1 MQIAIISTG
10 VAILLFLCLY
20 LGFRTGLRL
29 GMQSAK
35 GILPHKIDPVNAVVS
50 KVAEV
55 KQVGQQNEL
64 LKGYANMMAFNGEPP
79 KEGEK

>member
-1 MQIAIISTG
+1 
-10 VAILLFLCLY
+10 
-20 LGFRTGLRL
+20 
-29 GMQSAK
+29 MQSAK

>member
-10 VAILLFLCLY
+10 LSIVFFLCMY
-20 LGFRTGLRL
+20 IGFRQGLRL

-35 GILPHKIDPVNAVVS
+35 GTAPPKIDPIGAVIG

-64 LKGYANMMAFNGEPP
+64 LKGYANMMNYTGETP
-79 KEGEK
+79 KEEK